1 MDGKYMGAMRAL
13 LLAGLALASA
23 AAAQDANITQPVAV
37 LERQLTADP
46 VVIVAAEIS
55 RPKATGDITLRADIS
70 FGGAAPLRVKLRKAE
85 AGADS
90 FNNTPRYD
98 QAAYE
103 LQKLFL
109 DPEEYVI
116 PPTVLRMLPREH
128 FAKYSPDV
136 QRTFRG
142 ADQVLGVIQYWLSD
156 IMVIADVYDPARF
169 AVDPLYARHIGQLNI
184 LTYLIEHQ
192 DSNVGNFLIGRA
204 AKGARVF
211 SIDNGV
217 AFASEGSDRGEL
229 WRAMRV
235 KQLPADAIVRLRA
248 ITPQKLRDTLGVVA
262 QWQLQDGSF
271 VPVAHGPNTTPARG
285 VRQNAGQ
292 VQMGLT
298 ESEIRQVQR
307 RLNDLLKQV
316 ERGSI
321 VAAPA
326 PQGTTQ

>member
-1 MDGKYMGAMRAL
+1 M
-13 LLAGLALASA
+13 
-23 AAAQDANITQPVAV
+23 
-37 LERQLTADP
+37 
-46 VVIVAAEIS
+46 
-55 RPKATGDITLRADIS
+55 GDITLKADIS

-109 DPEEYVI
+109 DPQEYVI
-116 PPTVLRMLPREH
+116 PPTVLRMAATRALRQVFTGRAAHLPRRR
-128 FAKYSPDV
+128 P
-136 QRTFRG
+136 G
-142 ADQVLGVIQYWLSD
+142 AGCDQYWLSD

-169 AVDPLYARHIGQLNI
+169 AADPLYARHIGQLNI
-184 LTYLIEHQ
+184 LTYLIDHQ
-192 DSNVGNFLIGRA
+192 DSNAGNFLIGRA

-229 WRAMRV
+229 WRVLRV
-235 KQLPADAIVRLRA
+235 KQLPADAIARLRG

-271 VPVAHGPNTTPARG
+271 VPVAHSANFTPAGG
-285 VRQNAGQ
+285 VRQNAGR

-298 ESEIRQVQR
+298 EREIRQVQL
-307 RLNDLLKQV
+307 RLNALLKQV
-316 ERGSI
+316 DRGSI
-321 VAAPA
+321 VAVPT
-326 PQGTTQ
+326 PPGTAQ